1 MIFLPEASSSG
12 SALHFDGI
20 EPRIFPGVVSRH
32 RRSSLQRPG
41 SSSFSEKEGEGS
53 WSGFRR
59 SAGAMADAEASVV
72 EEVGPEAEAEVKG
85 SGEKEGK

>member
-1 MIFLPEASSSG
+1 M
-12 SALHFDGI
+12 
-20 EPRIFPGVVSRH
+20 
-32 RRSSLQRPG
+32 QRPG

-59 SAGAMADAEASVV
+59 SAGATVDTEASVV

-85 SGEKEGK
+85 GGEKGGK